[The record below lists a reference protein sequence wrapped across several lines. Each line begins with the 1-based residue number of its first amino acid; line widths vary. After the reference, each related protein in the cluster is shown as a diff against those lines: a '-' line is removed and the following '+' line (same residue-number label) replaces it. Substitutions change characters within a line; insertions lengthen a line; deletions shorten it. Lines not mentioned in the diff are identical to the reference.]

1 MLDDNLS
8 VIVKAVYQNHDD
20 WYSPIGVSDLA
31 NWQTTYGTVI
41 LGMTIDN
48 NDGTMTA

>member
-31 NWQTTYGTVI
+31 NWQTTYGTVF
-41 LGMTIDN
+41 
-48 NDGTMTA
+48 